1 MHMFEAEAQFAIHER
16 ASSDVH
22 ILFPKI
28 PIIMYEH
35 FIPLAKAFKSA
46 LYWFSVVCIHEHNQ
60 T

>member
-46 LYWFSVVCIHEHNQ
+46 LY
-60 T
+60 